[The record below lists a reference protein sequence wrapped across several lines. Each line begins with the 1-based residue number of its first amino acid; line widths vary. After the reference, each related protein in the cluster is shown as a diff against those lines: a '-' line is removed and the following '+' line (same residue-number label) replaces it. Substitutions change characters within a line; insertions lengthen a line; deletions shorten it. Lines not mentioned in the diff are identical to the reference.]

1 MSSER
6 ISTAVFGGAL
16 AIGFAQALQPHAAAG
31 QLPGA
36 MTSEGLSTSGP
47 FVQLAVLIVAVFAF
61 ALLGDVAARHLA
73 GIRWAKVSYCA
84 AMLSSPLALMH
95 FGNVRHVLLH
105 GVAAIAIVFLRRL
118 NPRFSRDDVVL
129 LPTLLAT
136 YFAFFDLGFGKTP
149 YPTFLRAAIAAFS
162 LRLIVGWMS
171 KSARP
176 ALAFAAAPLAF
187 AFQLQWLSP
196 AVSGALAMLW
206 IAGTAIIGAMF
217 VPERIAARALAYAIY
232 PIALTLYPLAL
243 VGVTAPWPVDFFEDG
258 HDFVVA
264 SEMVRGERPYAD
276 ILPTHGFLADG
287 GLDFVFMKAGA
298 DTMGKVLHMRTAVAA
313 LNLAAMYFIAFAATG
328 SSAAGC
334 LGVLLAFCLFPSS
347 TFWLRPMPALFS
359 LASLAAA
366 VRLRSVRW
374 LAVAGAALAL
384 SFLTSLDFA
393 AYTAIV
399 AAVVIVRWGE
409 ARLAVLHFAAGFFAV
424 LIPAFLVF
432 AIGGFAIDFWRGTA
446 EVLRTGGVFVIG
458 PFTVPECLRSLSAM
472 IWQLPN
478 PRCLSAVLW
487 VLALLITAAGFSR
500 KPRRSDAIWYVGLWI
515 AIAGLSWV
523 ERQHAY
529 YEFALPAFVAAV
541 LFRYRRHRAAVAV
554 AVAII
559 LLARPFSHLFD
570 VATLLRRDHGLR
582 PTGWVTSRELP
593 RAGDVVML
601 PRTAAALGSMK
612 KYVSTLRPNE
622 TFYDFTY
629 AAVLYYLFD
638 RNNPI
643 PQLGPPFYE
652 SEEAQRS
659 VIATL
664 QRDRN
669 VRAALIVF
677 PDAYSEIDGVS
688 NQARAPLVWQYL
700 QTNFKPAF
708 DENGVVIWTRAPARP
723 AGGRP

>member
-1 MSSER
+1 MSFER

-16 AIGFAQALQPHAAAG
+16 AIGFAQALQPRAAAG

-36 MTSEGLSTSGP
+36 MTSEGLSTGGP
-47 FVQLAVLIVAVFAF
+47 FVQLAVLIVAVFVF
-61 ALLGDVAARHLA
+61 ARLGDVAARRLA
-73 GIRWAKVSYCA
+73 GIRWARVSYCA
-84 AMLSSPLALMH
+84 AMLSSPFALMH

-105 GVAAIAIVFLRRL
+105 GVVAVAIVFLRSL

-149 YPTFLRAAIAAFS
+149 YPTFLRAAIAVFA
-162 LRLIVGWMS
+162 LRLIVGWIS
-171 KSARP
+171 KRARP

-196 AVSGALAMLW
+196 VVSGALAFLW
-206 IAGTAIIGAMF
+206 IAGTAVIGALF

-264 SEMVRGERPYAD
+264 SEMVRGETPYAD

-287 GLDFVFMKAGA
+287 GLDFLFMKSGA

-366 VRLRSVRW
+366 VRLRSTRW

-393 AYTAIV
+393 VYTAIV
-399 AAVVIVRWGE
+399 AAVVVVRMEDSGPPLSGQPR
-409 ARLAVLHFAAGFFAV
+409 AAVLHFVAGFFAV
-424 LIPAFLVF
+424 LIPAFVIF
-432 AIGGFAIDFWRGTA
+432 AFGGFALEFWRGTA

-487 VLALLITAAGFSR
+487 VIALLLTAAGFSR

-541 LFRYRRHRAAVAV
+541 LFRYRRHRVATAV

-559 LLARPFSHLFD
+559 LLARPFAHVFD

-582 PTGWVTSRELP
+582 PAGWVMSQEVP
-593 RAGDVVML
+593 RARDVVML

-612 KYVSTLRPNE
+612 RYVSTLRPNE

-652 SEEAQRS
+652 SEEAQRR

-708 DENGVVIWTRAPARP
+708 DENGVVIWTRR
-723 AGGRP
+723 